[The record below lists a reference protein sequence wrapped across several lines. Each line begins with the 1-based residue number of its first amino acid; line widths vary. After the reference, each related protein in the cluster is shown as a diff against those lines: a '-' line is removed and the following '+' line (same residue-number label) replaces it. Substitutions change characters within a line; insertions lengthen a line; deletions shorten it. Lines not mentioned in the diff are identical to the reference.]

1 MASGHLG
8 QICLRDGDQRLQ
20 DRVHVQTPD
29 NVEGVV
35 DGYSEEPLSKR
46 GPRKR
51 TPVHVGQESHQRN
64 SGVTRHTRFL
74 LPDFPSSQGIGRL
87 ETNPEPQGV
96 QQIRSAP
103 FLSDGDTAN
112 SHGLPGGGGPTKAEH
127 LRTFEGL
134 QPIRNVGDLYRF
146 KRRLLS
152 RGRGARAHQIP
163 PVRLQRQGLRVSGAP
178 LRSVDGS
185 QRLYA
190 DRKGHRGLPQ
200 NSRGRHAPVPRRLV
214 DEESVEIVG
223 RAPPRLDA
231 FLGGQTGI
239 PRERGKISTR
249 PHSDS
254 GLPGFDPG
262 PPEYARVPERKEN
275 PQGYP
280 PGGLFAGENC
290 PAGKDLAEV
299 SRTLVQPPR
308 VGPHGGSPHT
318 ADPTDAPRPVGAGL
332 RQPLRAHLSERGNPR
347 RVRMVGVAGQPSGGS
362 TLPASRSD
370 YVDCDG
376 CLKGGLGRPPW
387 RLGGLRALVKSLGQ
401 ATHQLARAL
410 SGLAN
415 PEAFPTSVAGHCC
428 GCHFRQYHHGCLYQQ
443 GGRDSVPVS
452 VPLGTGR
459 LGMVQ
464 ATRDLSCG
472 QPPVG
477 RQERPRGRPVPRDP
491 PSSDGVDPPQRGDQ
505 CDISALAHTACGPV
519 RVGEEPQ
526 VASVL
531 LNSAVPVIERG
542 ERPDAELGLP
552 LRVRVP
558 TDSPHTESAAEAEAS
573 ADSPD
578 PPGSPVLAQPA
589 VVSPDDVDVDG
600 SSEGDLSEGRPPE
613 ERGHRDEVPQTGGD
627 EVDCMASVR
636 KSFVDRGFSANVAD
650 TAARARRESTRR
662 VYGSRLKHYQRWCVD
677 RGVDPVKAPLT
688 EVAEF
693 LENLR
698 TVRHKGNPLAPS
710 TFAGYRS
717 AIHQGFSD
725 GSTVSS
731 NTDLSTLLKGIFVV
745 TAKPRTLK
753 ETWDLPTVLRY
764 LAGPPFEP
772 LATAPLKSVAVKTAF
787 LIQLASARRV
797 SWVHSCR
804 IDPSHLRWE
813 NGGVRLLPSLLLD
826 KNQSSSFTPSSVFL
840 LSLKEHSPDDKVHCP
855 LRALKWYLKLTEPL
869 RGAEKALFIISKEP
883 YKKASKG
890 TVAGWVKEAISGAY
904 SHLSREQ
911 REQMGIRAHDTRGV
925 ATTWAAT
932 MGVPF
937 EEIMDAAAW
946 SRPQTFA
953 RFYLKDLPAMRGR
966 FSRAVMVA
974 AGTAA
979 RN

>member
-1 MASGHLG
+1 MLDKKAIREIPVSPDTPGFYSPIFLVAKESGGWRPILNLKAFNKFVVPPSFRMETLRTVMDCLG
-8 QICLRDGDQRLQ
+8 EAAQQR
-20 DRVHVQTPD
+20 
-29 NVEGVV
+29 
-35 DGYSEEPLSKR
+35 
-46 GPRKR
+46 
-51 TPVHVGQESHQRN
+51 RN
-64 SGVTRHTRFL
+64 TS
-74 LPDFPSSQGIGRL
+74 
-87 ETNPEPQGV
+87 
-96 QQIRSAP
+96 
-103 FLSDGDTAN
+103 
-112 SHGLPGGGGPTKAEH
+112 EH
-127 LRTFEGL
+127 LRDSSLSETWA
-134 QPIRNVGDLYRF
+134 ISIDLRDAYFHVAPEHTRYLRF
-146 KRRLLS
+146 
-152 RGRGARAHQIP
+152 A
-163 PVRLQRQGLRVSGAP
+163 
-178 LRSVDGS
+178 
-185 QRLYA
+185 Y
-190 DRKGHRGLPQ
+190 
-200 NSRGRHAPVPRRLV
+200 N
-214 DEESVEIVG
+214 G
-223 RAPPRLDA
+223 RAFEFLVLPFGLSTAPRVFTRIVRVIEAFLKIQGVDMHQYLDDWLMKNQSRSLVERHRDLTLFWVDKLGFLVNEGKSQLVPTQTPA
-231 FLGGQTGI
+231 FLGSTLDLLSMLVFPSERRILRATRLAASLLARTAQPAKTWQRFLGHLSSL
-239 PRERGKISTR
+239 RELVPMAVVHTR
-249 PHSDS
+249 PIQLMLHDQWTQVSDS
-254 GLPGFDPG
+254 P
-262 PPEYARVPERKEN
+262 YVRI
-275 PQGYP
+275 YP
-280 PGGLFAGENC
+280 NE
-290 PAGKDLAEV
+290 E
-299 SRTLVQPPR
+299 TLDELEWWALQANLR
-308 VGPHGGSPHT
+308 VGRPFLHP
-318 ADPTDAPRPVGAGL
+318 DPTMSIVTDASKEGWGG
-332 RQPLRAHLSERGNPR
+332 HL
-347 RVRMVGVAGQPSGGS
+347 
-362 TLPASRSD
+362 
-370 YVDCDG
+370 
-376 CLKGGLGRPPW
+376 W

-401 ATHQLARAL
+401 ATHQLARAS

-477 RQERPRGRPVPRDP
+477 RQERPRGRPVQRDP

-505 CDISALAHTACGPV
+505 CNISTLAHTACGPV

-613 ERGHRDEVPQTGGD
+613 ERGHGDEVPQTGGD

-636 KSFVDRGFSANVAD
+636 KSFVDRIFSANVAD

-717 AIHQGFSD
+717 AIAAIHQGFSD

-731 NTDLSTLLKGIFVV
+731 NTDLSTLLKGIFMV

-772 LATAPLKSVAVKTAF
+772 LATAPLKSVAIKTAF

-932 MGVPF
+932 VGVPF

-966 FSRAVMVA
+966 FSRAVMV
-974 AGTAA
+974 
-979 RN
+979 N